1 VAGVNGCAPL
11 AGQRGQQR
19 QRVAARGRERQVH
32 VLERPFE
39 RELRREVAAF
49 DLVQLGVRDRRVER
63 AALDRLGQA
72 VGADA

>member
-1 VAGVNGCAPL
+1 VRRL
-11 AGQRGQQR
+11 
-19 QRVAARGRERQVH
+19 ERQVH